1 MCGYSFW
8 IQRASSPRLKTVNQ
22 ASKGGRWS
30 TPVLDEAIVVQ
41 TTGQCAHSCYSCA
54 YLNSTGGARSS
65 QLSHSEEGALLE
77 QLTYVNT
84 AFNTADTALLD
95 MRPEYMMW
103 TALDDL
109 CTRVELHPI
118 DFEFVISSVTEARD
132 SQYLFR
138 CGDTKLRS

>member
-84 AFNTADTALLD
+84 AFNSADTALLD

-118 DFEFVISSVTEARD
+118 DFEFVISSVTEAHD

>member
-41 TTGQCAHSCYSCA
+41 TTEQCAHSCYSCA

>member
-41 TTGQCAHSCYSCA
+41 TTEQCAHSYSSCA
-54 YLNSTGGARSS
+54 YLNSTRGARSS

-77 QLTYVNT
+77 QWTYVNT

>member
-84 AFNTADTALLD
+84 AFNSADTALLD

>member
-41 TTGQCAHSCYSCA
+41 TTEQCAHSYSSCA
-54 YLNSTGGARSS
+54 YLNSTGGARSR

-77 QLTYVNT
+77 RWTYVNT